1 MWIQTGERDGWRC
14 RYCILPVVTEGS
26 RRDGQCAR
34 RQFPGAER
42 RWLGDTGQVGWWKS
56 DPDLVRYYEE
66 LDRKYAERRIE
77 LDMALLRDHADLVA
91 TDRRIRAA
99 DVAADEQ
106 WRAERRRFIEG
117 QRDSTERS
125 LRACT
130 HFDEAAC
137 QDWADRLHRVFRTAA
152 DDGGTLT
159 ALLVAVRDAAS
170 TLRRD
175 LAALA
180 DLLGF
185 RLEPAETESP
195 FAELLRTF
203 VLSDWDVLTPTAEV
217 ELHEVRRRIRAC
229 TQLREGTRQSWL
241 DALRPAPALP
251 AHGLDPLGLL
261 GPVHLSASSVYD
273 LRAKVTLEARNAELE
288 ASLLTGSLELMHSYA
303 S

>member
-1 MWIQTGERDGWRC
+1 M
-14 RYCILPVVTEGS
+14 
-26 RRDGQCAR
+26 
-34 RQFPGAER
+34 
-42 RWLGDTGQVGWWKS
+42 GWWKR
-56 DPDLVRYYEE
+56 DPDLVRYHQE

-77 LDMALLRDHADLVA
+77 LDMALLRGRADLVA

-99 DVAADEQ
+99 EEAADEQ

-137 QDWADRLHRVFRTAA
+137 QEWADRLHRVFRTAA

-170 TLRRD
+170 SLRRD
-175 LAALA
+175 LTALA
-180 DLLGF
+180 DLLGV
-185 RLEPAETESP
+185 RLEPADTGSP

-203 VLSDWDVLTPTAEV
+203 SLPDGDVLSPTPEV
-217 ELHEVRRRIRAC
+217 DLHEVRRRIRAC

-241 DALRPAPALP
+241 DGLRPAPALP
-251 AHGLDPLGLL
+251 PYGLDPLGLL
-261 GPVHLSASSVYD
+261 GPVHLSAGSVSD

-303 S
+303 T